1 MKTNEFQNLILS
13 EIQELKKEM
22 KAVRQEDIPQ
32 LRIDMALVKDKAS
45 KVSYIISG
53 IGGLIS
59 TAVAI
64 AMAKLSSQ

>member
-13 EIQELKKEM
+13 EIQELKKDM
-22 KAVRQEDIPQ
+22 KAVREVDIPT

-45 KVSYIISG
+45 RVSLIITG

-59 TAVAI
+59 TGLAI
-64 AMAKLSSQ
+64 AIAKVSH